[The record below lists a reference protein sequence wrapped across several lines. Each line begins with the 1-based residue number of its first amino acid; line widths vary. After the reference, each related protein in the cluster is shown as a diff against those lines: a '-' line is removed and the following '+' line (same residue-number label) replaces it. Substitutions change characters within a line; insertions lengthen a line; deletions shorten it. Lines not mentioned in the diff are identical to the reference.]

1 MTRSIVAFG
10 AVTFLVLIGA
20 FFAFEEPGF
29 AMILA
34 LLAGLAA
41 GVVAY
46 FFFPDKSVSY
56 ETEASQLVRD
66 VEQDAKKI
74 RSYGSSFSE
83 KSDMRNRLDQSCQ
96 AVFDLIDL
104 VKQKDASNILTVTT
118 RIKVHVEAVC
128 MAMEQYGK
136 ITKNPGYY
144 RQPDEA
150 KHQIEEGVRNFDDF
164 IHGLVQ
170 NYNQG
175 DLDRVKIELK
185 AVSPMKIPTP
195 REGL

>member
-1 MTRSIVAFG
+1 MTRSIAAFG

-20 FFAFEEPGF
+20 YVVFDEPGF

-41 GVVAY
+41 AIVAY

-56 ETEASQLVRD
+56 ETEAGQLVRE
-66 VEQDAKKI
+66 VKEAAKEI
-74 RSYGSSFSE
+74 RSYGSAFSE
-83 KSDMRNRLDQSCQ
+83 TSDMKSRLDQSCQ

-104 VKQKDASNILTVTT
+104 VKQKDSSNILTVTT

-144 RQPDEA
+144 REPVVA
-150 KHQIEEGVRNFDDF
+150 KQQIEAGVRDFDDF
-164 IHGLVQ
+164 VHGLVQ

-175 DLDRVKIELK
+175 ELDLVEINLK
-185 AVSPMKIPTP
+185 AVKPMKIPTL
-195 REGL
+195 GGGA